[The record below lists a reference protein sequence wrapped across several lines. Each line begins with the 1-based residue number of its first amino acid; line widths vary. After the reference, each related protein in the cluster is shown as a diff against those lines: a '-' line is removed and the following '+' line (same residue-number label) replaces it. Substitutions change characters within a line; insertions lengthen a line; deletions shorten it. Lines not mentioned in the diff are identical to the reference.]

1 MKKAILIICLMAGA
15 ATYAQ
20 SGSGIGLKG
29 GLNFGANG
37 DASIG
42 ENLGNIGSDSK
53 VGFHAGLFGKL
64 DFGTVYFRPE
74 LVYTK
79 INSEYDGIEI
89 GGTEYGTQKFEMSKL
104 DMPLLVGLNILGPLH
119 IFAGPSLQYILDTDL
134 EDVELEDV
142 KNDFTV
148 GLNIGA
154 GVNLSDQLGVDLRYE
169 RGFSDN
175 EADFADLP
183 EGRVDTRP
191 SQLVLGLSYKF

>member
-15 ATYAQ
+15 VTYAQ
-20 SGSGIGLKG
+20 SGSGLGIKG

-64 DFGTVYFRPE
+64 DFGTLYFRPE

-79 INSEYDGIEI
+79 LNSEYDYQA
-89 GGTEYGTQKFEMSKL
+89 GTSKFEMSKL

-119 IFAGPSLQYILDTDL
+119 VFAGPSLQYILDTDL
-134 EDVELEDV
+134 EDIELEDV
-142 KNDFTV
+142 KNDFTIGV
-148 GLNIGA
+148 NIGA

-175 EADFADLP
+175 EAEFTNVPD
-183 EGRVDTRP
+183 GRVDTRP
-191 SQLVLGLSYKF
+191 SQLILGLSYKF

>member
-1 MKKAILIICLMAGA
+1 MKKAILMICLLAGA
-15 ATYAQ
+15 VTYAQ

-37 DASIG
+37 DASIR

-53 VGFHAGLFGKL
+53 VGFHLGVFGKM
-64 DFGTVYFRPE
+64 DFGTLYFRPE

-79 INSEYDGIEI
+79 LNSEYDYDT
-89 GGTEYGTQKFEMSKL
+89 GTNKFEMSKL

-119 IFAGPSLQYILDTDL
+119 IFAGPSLQYILDTEL
-134 EDVELEDV
+134 ENIELEDV

-154 GVNLSDQLGVDLRYE
+154 GVNLSDQLGVDLRFE

-175 EADFADLP
+175 EAEFSSN
-183 EGRVDTRP
+183 EEFQGRVDTRP
-191 SQLVLGLSYKF
+191 SQLILGLSYKF

>member
-15 ATYAQ
+15 VTYAQ
-20 SGSGIGLKG
+20 SGSGLGIKG

-64 DFGTVYFRPE
+64 DFGTLYFRPE

-79 INSEYDGIEI
+79 LNSEYDYQA
-89 GGTEYGTQKFEMSKL
+89 GTSKFEMSKL
-104 DMPLLVGLNILGPLH
+104 DMPLLVGLNILGPVH

-134 EDVELEDV
+134 EDIELEDV

-175 EADFADLP
+175 EAEFADIP
-183 EGRVDTRP
+183 GGRIDTRP

>member
-1 MKKAILIICLMAGA
+1 MAGA
-15 ATYAQ
+15 VTYAQ
-20 SGSGIGLKG
+20 SGSGLGIKG

-64 DFGTVYFRPE
+64 DFGTLYFRPE

-79 INSEYDGIEI
+79 LNSEYDYQA
-89 GGTEYGTQKFEMSKL
+89 GTSKFEMSKL

-119 IFAGPSLQYILDTDL
+119 VFAGPSLQYILDTDL
-134 EDVELEDV
+134 EDIELEDV
-142 KNDFTV
+142 KNDFTI
-148 GLNIGA
+148 GFNIGA

-175 EADFADLP
+175 EAEFTNVPD
-183 EGRVDTRP
+183 GRIDTRP
-191 SQLVLGLSYKF
+191 SQLILGLSYKF

>member
-1 MKKAILIICLMAGA
+1 MKKAILIICLLAGA
-15 ATYAQ
+15 VTYAQ
-20 SGSGIGLKG
+20 SGSGIGIKG

-53 VGFHAGLFGKL
+53 VGFHLGLFGKM
-64 DFGTVYFRPE
+64 DFGTLYFRPE

-79 INSEYDGIEI
+79 LNSEYDYDA
-89 GGTEYGTQKFEMSKL
+89 GTSKFEMSKL
-104 DMPLLVGLNILGPLH
+104 DMPLLVGLNILGPVH

-175 EADFADLP
+175 EAEFTNIRG
-183 EGRVDTRP
+183 GRIDTRP
-191 SQLVLGLSYKF
+191 SQLVLGLSYKL

>member
-15 ATYAQ
+15 VTYAQ
-20 SGSGIGLKG
+20 SGSGLGIKG

-64 DFGTVYFRPE
+64 DFGTLYFRPE

-79 INSEYDGIEI
+79 LNSEYDYQA
-89 GGTEYGTQKFEMSKL
+89 GTSKFEMSKL

-119 IFAGPSLQYILDTDL
+119 VFAGPSLQYILDTDL
-134 EDVELEDV
+134 EDIELEDV
-142 KNDFTV
+142 KNDFTI
-148 GLNIGA
+148 GFNIGA

-175 EADFADLP
+175 EAEFTNVPD
-183 EGRVDTRP
+183 GRVDTRP
-191 SQLVLGLSYKF
+191 SQLILGLSYKF

>member
-1 MKKAILIICLMAGA
+1 MKKAILMICLLAGA
-15 ATYAQ
+15 VTYAQ
-20 SGSGIGLKG
+20 SGSGIGIKG

-53 VGFHAGLFGKL
+53 VGFHLGLFGKM
-64 DFGTVYFRPE
+64 DFGTLYFRPE

-79 INSEYDGIEI
+79 LNSEYDYDA
-89 GGTEYGTQKFEMSKL
+89 GTSKFEMSKL
-104 DMPLLVGLNILGPLH
+104 DMPLLVGLNILGPVH

-154 GVNLSDQLGVDLRYE
+154 GVNLSDQLDVDLRYE

-175 EADFADLP
+175 EAEFIGGDDFQ
-183 EGRVDTRP
+183 GRVDTRP